1 MATLNLS
8 VRYFQ
13 DSTPE
18 GVPCR
23 EENFIRREVE
33 MALPLRQTALVLVD
47 VWDNHF
53 IESWLERAG
62 RMTQQSVVPVL
73 AKAREVGMTV
83 VHAPSPPI
91 AETYEQLKR
100 HTPASPSPVTD
111 WPPAEFRARVGEYA
125 AFRGPRS
132 QPPGIP
138 DIPELGLSPLV
149 EVLEEEF
156 VVATGQQL
164 HELAREQ
171 GIMHLIYAG
180 FATNWC
186 ILNRD
191 YGMRAMAQKGYNMI
205 LLRDATAGVEFPDTV
220 DACFATEMAIR
231 EVEQQLGFSVAN
243 GDFFTACDG
252 ATLLLYP
259 PV

>member
-1 MATLNLS
+1 MAILDLS

-13 DSTPE
+13 DATPA

-23 EENFIRREVE
+23 EENFVRREVG
-33 MALPLRQTALVLVD
+33 MALPLAQTALVLVD

-62 RMTQQSVVPVL
+62 RVTAEGVVPVL
-73 AKAREVGMTV
+73 VAARAAGMMV

-91 AETYEQLKR
+91 AENYEQLKR
-100 HTPASPSPVTD
+100 FAPVEPSGPAD
-111 WPPAEFRARVGEYA
+111 WPPAEFRARAGEYA

-138 DIPELGLSPLV
+138 SIPELGMSPLV
-149 EVLEEEF
+149 EVLAAEY
-156 VVATGQQL
+156 VVATGDQL
-164 HELAREQ
+164 HEVAREQ
-171 GIMHLIYAG
+171 GIVHLIFAG

-191 YGMRAMAQKGYNMI
+191 YGMRAMARRGYNMI

-220 DACFATEMAIR
+220 DTCFATEMAIR
-231 EVEQQLGFSVAN
+231 EVEQQLGFSAAN
-243 GDFFTACDG
+243 ADFFAACKG
-252 ATLLLYP
+252 ALKG
-259 PV
+259 

>member
-1 MATLNLS
+1 MATLDLS

-13 DSTPE
+13 DATPE
-18 GVPCR
+18 GIPCR
-23 EENFIRREVE
+23 EEHFIRREVG
-33 MALPLRQTALVLVD
+33 MALPLQQTALVLVD

-62 RMTQQSVVPVL
+62 RVTAEGVVPVL

-91 AETYEQLKR
+91 AETYKQLKR
-100 HTPASPSPVTD
+100 HTPAVPSAVAD
-111 WPPAEFRARVGEYA
+111 WPPAEFRARAGEYA

-138 DIPELGLSPLV
+138 DIPELGMSPLV
-149 EVLEEEF
+149 EVREEEF
-156 VVATGQQL
+156 VVATGDQL
-164 HELAREQ
+164 QEVAREQ
-171 GIMHLIYAG
+171 GVMHLIFAG

-191 YGMRAMAQKGYNMI
+191 YGMRAMARRGYNMI

-231 EVEQQLGFSVAN
+231 EVEQQLGFSASN
-243 GDFFTACDG
+243 GDFFAACEG
-252 ATLLLYP
+252 ALKD
-259 PV
+259 